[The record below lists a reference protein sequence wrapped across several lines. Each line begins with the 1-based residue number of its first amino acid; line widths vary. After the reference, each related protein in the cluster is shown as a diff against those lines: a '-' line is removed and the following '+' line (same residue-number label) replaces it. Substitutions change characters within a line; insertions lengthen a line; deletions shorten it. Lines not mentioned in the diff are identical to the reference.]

1 MKSEIIENSSDIFQ
15 PIEVRFT
22 IETQDEA
29 DALKLAFS
37 DLLSNEIGTK
47 YHQEAR
53 EIWVQALAYLGG
65 LLP

>member
-1 MKSEIIENSSDIFQ
+1 MKTEIIENSNKVFQ
-15 PIEVRFT
+15 PIKIMFT

-37 DLLSNEIGTK
+37 DLLSNEIGAK
-47 YHQEAR
+47 YHQETR
-53 EIWVQALAYLGG
+53 EIWVGALDRLGD

>member
-1 MKSEIIENSSDIFQ
+1 MKTEIIENSNKGFQ
-15 PIEVRFT
+15 PIKIMFT

-37 DLLSNEIGTK
+37 DLLSNEIGAK
-47 YHQEAR
+47 YHEKTR
-53 EIWVQALAYLGG
+53 DIWVEALEHLGD